1 VRRMDRRESVR
12 VFSMSKLHVVI
23 RQQPAQRR
31 QTVPLLL
38 GYSGCVKTIANE
50 WHSVGQR
57 IQAIAQT
64 GRAYAT
70 SPYDVERYDELS
82 AIAAAMI
89 AGPEP
94 KRIALAAE
102 LFAAA
107 HGYATPRVDVRA
119 AVFDDN
125 RLLLVRE
132 RADGYWSLPGG
143 WAEVGQSAAES
154 IEREVREESG
164 YAVRVAKLLA
174 CWDRNKHPHP
184 PIPVHAYKLVFR
196 CELLGG
202 VATTSAEIIESGFF
216 ALDQIPALSLT
227 RTLPEQIRF
236 VFQCLREPDAPAA
249 FD

>member
-1 VRRMDRRESVR
+1 MADQE
-12 VFSMSKLHVVI
+12 FSWNSL
-23 RQQPAQRR
+23 A
-31 QTVPLLL
+31 
-38 GYSGCVKTIANE
+38 
-50 WHSVGQR
+50 QR

-64 GRAYAT
+64 GLTYAT

-82 AIAAAMI
+82 AIAASMS

-94 KRIALAAE
+94 ERIALAAK
-102 LFAAA
+102 LFAAN
-107 HGYATPRVDVRA
+107 HGYATPKVDVRG
-119 AVFDDN
+119 AVFQDG

-132 RADGYWSLPGG
+132 REDGCWTLPGG

-154 IEREVREESG
+154 VVREVREESG
-164 YAVRVAKLLA
+164 YIVRAVRLLA

-184 PIPVHAYKLVFR
+184 PIPFHAYKLAFH

-202 VATTSAEIIESGFF
+202 SSAASAETTEVDFF
-216 ALDQIPALSLT
+216 AEDQIPELSLT

-236 VFQCLREPDAPAA
+236 VFQCLSDPQAPTW

>member
-1 VRRMDRRESVR
+1 MQNDWNS
-12 VFSMSKLHVVI
+12 L
-23 RQQPAQRR
+23 A
-31 QTVPLLL
+31 
-38 GYSGCVKTIANE
+38 
-50 WHSVGQR
+50 QR

-64 GRAYAT
+64 GLAYAM
-70 SPYDVERYDELS
+70 SPYDVERYTELS
-82 AIAAAMI
+82 AIAASMI

-94 KRIALAAE
+94 ERIALAAE
-102 LFAAA
+102 LFAAGQ
-107 HGYATPRVDVRA
+107 GYATPRVDVRA
-119 AVFDDN
+119 AVFDAN

-132 RADGYWSLPGG
+132 RADGCWTLPGG

-154 IEREVREESG
+154 VEREVREESG
-164 YAVRVAKLLA
+164 YVVRAVKLLA

-202 VATTSAEIIESGFF
+202 AATVTTETTEVGFF
-216 ALDQIPALSLT
+216 AEDQIPPLSLT

-236 VFQCLREPDAPAA
+236 VFDCLRNPETPTA